1 MAERGFARTLG
12 WVHEGSALFHKRLDE
27 LGDAA
32 AEGPSLLPGWSRAHV
47 LTHLARN
54 ADALVN
60 LLTWAR
66 TGVET
71 PMYPNPES
79 RLDDIEQGARR
90 PASVVLMDFRD
101 SDARLL
107 AAIDALPSGA
117 WESIVRSALGRTI
130 PASEVP
136 WMRTR
141 EIWVHLVDLGAGD
154 DTGVFPADLVDA
166 LLAEVSLTIGAKDDC
181 PAVLLRPT
189 DRDGAEYR
197 LGPDG
202 AEPEVV
208 AAPAAGLCAW
218 LLGRDT
224 AGARA
229 ARGSAQAVLPRWL

>member
-1 MAERGFARTLG
+1 MAEHGLARALG
-12 WVHEGSALFHKRLDE
+12 WVHEGSALLHKRLDE

-32 AEGPSLLPGWSRAHV
+32 AEGASLLPGWSRAHV

-71 PMYPNPES
+71 PMYPDPAS

-90 PASVVLMDFRD
+90 PAPVVLADVLD
-101 SDARLL
+101 ADARLL
-107 AAIDALPSGA
+107 AAVDALPAKA
-117 WESIVRSALGRTI
+117 WQATVRSALGRTV

-141 EIWVHLVDLGAGD
+141 EVWVHLVDLGAGD
-154 DTGVFPADLVDA
+154 DTDAFPDDLVDA
-166 LLAEVSLTIGAKDDC
+166 LLAEVSATVGAKEDC

-189 DRDGAEYR
+189 DRDGAAYR

-202 AEPEVV
+202 SVPEVV

-224 AGARA
+224 QAARA
-229 ARGSAQAVLPRWL
+229 ARGTTRAVLPRWL